1 LSGGWRTTSKG
12 SQSSILKGQKSIE
25 ADELAKAA
33 TRKLTSQLDVFFQ
46 TIEDPSIKTIEPE
59 PKMVNII

>member
-1 LSGGWRTTSKG
+1 
-12 SQSSILKGQKSIE
+12 LKGQKNIE
-25 ADELAKAA
+25 ADDLAKAA

>member
-1 LSGGWRTTSKG
+1 
-12 SQSSILKGQKSIE
+12 LKGQKSIE

-46 TIEDPSIKTIEPE
+46 TIEGPSIKTIEPE